1 MGPDGGGGGAGA
13 ALAWVGWWVVSAA
26 LWLFLVDNTHF
37 PELVVGAGVAA
48 LGACAAV
55 VVRQERRVILRPRL
69 RWLVRAWRPVAAYP
83 RDLWLLVV
91 ALPHRSRGR
100 LVALPAPDLPDD
112 ARGAAQRVLMQTA
125 ASFSPNT
132 YVIGTDSD
140 AERMLVHQLVDRGR
154 IEEDA
159 DPMGLR

>member
-1 MGPDGGGGGAGA
+1 MGPDGGGGAIGA

-69 RWLVRAWRPVAAYP
+69 RWLTRAWRPVAVYP

-91 ALPHRSRGR
+91 ALPRRSRGR
-100 LVALPAPDLPDD
+100 LVALPAPDLGDD
-112 ARGAAQRVLMQTA
+112 TRGAAQRVLLQTA
-125 ASFSPNT
+125 ASFAPNT
-132 YVIGTDSD
+132 YVIGTDSG

-154 IEEDA
+154 IELDA
-159 DPMGLR
+159 DPMGLL